1 MEMTYTREQFNRGPR
16 LSKIERMAL
25 WALERSN
32 HNGHTDVDI
41 VFDSRLERAL
51 YCNACGKWAC
61 VTADPDEFGITGS
74 AVFSQCQEAIWK

>member
-1 MEMTYTREQFNRGPR
+1 MEMTYTREQFNKYSRIPR
-16 LSKIERMAL
+16 IERMAL
-25 WALERSN
+25 WALDRSN

-41 VFDSRLERAL
+41 VVDTRLERAL

-74 AVFSQCQEAIWK
+74 AVFSQCQEAKWK